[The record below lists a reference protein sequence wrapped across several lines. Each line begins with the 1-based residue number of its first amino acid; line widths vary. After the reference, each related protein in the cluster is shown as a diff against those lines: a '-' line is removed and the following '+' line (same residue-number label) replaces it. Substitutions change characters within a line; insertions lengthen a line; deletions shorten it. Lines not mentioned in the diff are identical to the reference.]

1 MVCHGFTFQWPSR
14 EIPGDAVQLDDIA
27 LWFAHQEDECFSRER
42 NHLRDVV
49 SVWLAFDTP
58 DGQILSR
65 LVAKRQAGSDKD
77 LERALL
83 MERSLKGLC

>member
-1 MVCHGFTFQWPSR
+1 M
-14 EIPGDAVQLDDIA
+14 PGDAVQLDDLV
-27 LWFAHQEDECFSRER
+27 LWFARQEDECFARER

-65 LVAKRQAGSDKD
+65 LVAKRQTWSYKA

-83 MERSLKGLC
+83 TERLLKGVR